1 MIITIFILD
10 QFVKLKQSEKSAISI
25 FAWSKATL
33 RTKKKKSLTQFIS
46 IYRCSQMWPDVT
58 LQSLYYHNII
68 LKNKKKH
75 DFGFGPF
82 CHSRTETQ
90 IRTCAAHSATNAV
103 EVLCSACS
111 SKTFNHTNSDYIHKH
126 TVPFR
131 NDCCVRQ
138 RWFSS
143 PVYYTFLCRSC
154 VFFNKGKKK
163 APKSLF
169 GLIYIMFIYD
179 LGEKTL

>member
-10 QFVKLKQSEKSAISI
+10 QFVKLKQSEQSAISI
-25 FAWSKATL
+25 SAWSKATL
-33 RTKKKKSLTQFIS
+33 RMKKKKCNTVYLDI
-46 IYRCSQMWPDVT
+46 QMQPDVAWCYFVKFV
-58 LQSLYYHNII
+58 LSEHNF
-68 LKNKKKH
+68 KKQKKH

-131 NDCCVRQ
+131 NDCRVRQ

-179 LGEKTL
+179 LGKKPYN